1 MLLVPKAKN
10 LPKAKSSLS
19 VGLCPCGSG
28 RRFADCCGVYLSGGS
43 QALGAPT
50 PEALM
55 RSRYSAYACG
65 DDAYVLAT
73 WAPETRPSR
82 LFEPG
87 EARPK
92 WMKLKVLGH
101 STAADGQ
108 SGEVHFRAVARTAH
122 SKWKSIR
129 IFAEM
134 RKGIGSMFL
143 VKCSAP
149 EDEPQCG
156 EPLDEV
162 CR

>member
-73 WAPETRPSR
+73 WAPETRPTE
-82 LFEPG
+82 LFRPG
-87 EARPK
+87 EPRPK
-92 WMKLKVLGH
+92 WVSLRILSSSV
-101 STAADGQ
+101 SSDGRT
-108 SGEVHFRAVARTAH
+108 GEVEFLALARTSQGAVRMREH
-122 SKWKSIR
+122 SR
-129 IFAEM
+129 F
-134 RKGIGSMFL
+134 RR
-143 VKCSAP
+143 
-149 EDEPQCG
+149 EPDGRWVYVEGDQ
-156 EPLDEV
+156 LDPAGA
-162 CR
+162 R

>member
-1 MLLVPKAKN
+1 
-10 LPKAKSSLS
+10 
-19 VGLCPCGSG
+19 
-28 RRFADCCGVYLSGGS
+28 
-43 QALGAPT
+43 
-50 PEALM
+50 M

-122 SKWKSIR
+122 GALKMEEHSHFRRDEEGHWLV
-129 IFAEM
+129 
-134 RKGIGSMFL
+134 FL

-156 EPLDEV
+156 ESLDEV

>member
-10 LPKAKSSLS
+10 LPKTNKSSLS

-43 QALGAPT
+43 QAHGAPT

-92 WMKLKVLGH
+92 WMKLNVLGH

-122 SKWKSIR
+122 GALKMEEHSHFR
-129 IFAEM
+129 
-134 RKGIGSMFL
+134 R
-143 VKCSAP
+143 
-149 EDEPQCG
+149 DEEGHWLYVSG
-156 EPLDEV
+156 EVLGT
-162 CR
+162 

>member
-92 WMKLKVLGH
+92 
-101 STAADGQ
+101 
-108 SGEVHFRAVARTAH
+108 
-122 SKWKSIR
+122 
-129 IFAEM
+129 
-134 RKGIGSMFL
+134 
-143 VKCSAP
+143 
-149 EDEPQCG
+149 
-156 EPLDEV
+156 
-162 CR
+162 

>member
-1 MLLVPKAKN
+1 MLPVPKAKN
-10 LPKAKSSLS
+10 LPKTKSSLS

-28 RRFADCCGVYLSGGS
+28 RRFADCCGLYCCGLYLSGGS

-73 WAPETRPSR
+73 WAPETRPAT

-92 WMKLKVLGH
+92 WMKLQVLGH

-122 SKWKSIR
+122 GALKMEEHSHFR
-129 IFAEM
+129 
-134 RKGIGSMFL
+134 R
-143 VKCSAP
+143 
-149 EDEPQCG
+149 DEAGHWLYVSG
-156 EPLDEV
+156 EVLGT
-162 CR
+162 

>member
-19 VGLCPCGSG
+19 VGLCPCGNG

-122 SKWKSIR
+122 GALKMEEHSHFR
-129 IFAEM
+129 
-134 RKGIGSMFL
+134 R
-143 VKCSAP
+143 
-149 EDEPQCG
+149 DEEGHWLYVSG
-156 EPLDEV
+156 EVLGT
-162 CR
+162 